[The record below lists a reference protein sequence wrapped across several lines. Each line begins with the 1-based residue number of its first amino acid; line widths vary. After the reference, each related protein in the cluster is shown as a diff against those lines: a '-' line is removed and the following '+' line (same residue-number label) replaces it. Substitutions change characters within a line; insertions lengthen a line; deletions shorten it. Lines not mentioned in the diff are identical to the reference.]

1 VRVMQS
7 FPALLP
13 TTNPYLKQLF
23 ASVNE
28 IMPVSLFSWNDA
40 ILGRFDVLHVHWP
53 ELLLRGRSRPRS
65 ALRQIM
71 VLLILLRVRTTRKAL
86 VRTVHNVEPHEPG
99 STAERLLL
107 RLFDRWTTLFVLLI
121 PGDVPRTGAPSVLIP
136 HGDYRAWFQE
146 ISVPD
151 SKRGRFAYVGLIRA
165 YKGVEQLVE
174 AFAKL
179 PDPDA
184 RLRIVGKVH
193 DPLIGAHITRASKAD
208 TRMTA
213 DLRYVSDEEMAREIG
228 EAELIVLPYRAMHNS
243 GTALLALSL
252 RRPILVPATA
262 VTDELAGEVGPNWVL
277 RYHGELGADTLHTA
291 RAAVSTLGQLPPPVL
306 EKRAW
311 PNVAG
316 AHVAAYER
324 ALSLRRSTQ
333 QR

>member
-23 ASVNE
+23 ASVGE
-28 IMPVSLFSWNDA
+28 RVPVSLFSWSDA

-53 ELLLRGRSRPRS
+53 ELLFRGRSRPRA
-65 ALRQIM
+65 ALRQIA

-121 PGDVPRTGAPSVLIP
+121 PGDVPRTGAPSVVIP
-136 HGDYRAWFQE
+136 HGDYRTWFQE

-151 SKRGRFAYVGLIRA
+151 SESGRFAYVGLIRA

-174 AFAKL
+174 AFAEL

-184 RLRIVGKVH
+184 RLRIVGKVQ
-193 DPLIGAHITRASKAD
+193 DPLIAVHITRASKTD
-208 TRMTA
+208 NRVTA
-213 DLRYVSDEEMAREIG
+213 ELRYVTDEEMAREVG
-228 EAELIVLPYRAMHNS
+228 AAELIVLPYRAMHNS
-243 GTALLALSL
+243 GAALLALSL
-252 RRPILVPATA
+252 RRPILVPSTAATE
-262 VTDELAGEVGPNWVL
+262 ELAGEVGPNWVL
-277 RYHGELGADTLHTA
+277 RYHGELSADALQTA
-291 RAAVSTLGQLPPPVL
+291 RATVSTLGRLPPPVL

-311 PNVAG
+311 PNVAD

-324 ALSLRRSTQ
+324 ALNSRRSTQ

>member
-23 ASVNE
+23 ASVGE
-28 IMPVSLFSWNDA
+28 QVPVSLFSWSDA
-40 ILGRFDVLHVHWP
+40 VLGRFDVLHVHWP
-53 ELLLRGRSRPRS
+53 ELLFRGRSRPRA
-65 ALRQIM
+65 ALRQLA

-86 VRTVHNVEPHEPG
+86 VRTVHNVKPHEPG
-99 STAERLLL
+99 STTERLLL

-136 HGDYRAWFQE
+136 HGDYRAWFQDM
-146 ISVPD
+146 SVPD
-151 SKRGRFAYVGLIRA
+151 SERGRFAYVGLIRA

-174 AFAKL
+174 AFADL

-184 RLRIVGKVH
+184 RLRIVGKVQ
-193 DPLIGAHITRASKAD
+193 DPLVAAHITQASKAD
-208 TRMTA
+208 NRVTA
-213 DLRYVSDEEMAREIG
+213 ELRYVTDEELAREVG
-228 EAELIVLPYRAMHNS
+228 AAELIVLPYRAMHNS
-243 GTALLALSL
+243 GAALLALSL
-252 RRPILVPATA
+252 HRPILVPSTAATE
-262 VTDELAGEVGPNWVL
+262 ELAREVGPHWVL
-277 RYHGELGADTLHTA
+277 RYHGELNADALQTA
-291 RAAVSTLGQLPPPVL
+291 RTAVATLGRREPPVL

-324 ALSLRRSTQ
+324 ALNSRRSTQ